1 MIKIENLTKKYPG
14 TAAEAVDNLSF
25 TVPTGEICTLVGPS
39 GCGKTTTLKMVNRL
53 IEPTGGAIYLP
64 DENGELVNVMDIN
77 PIQLRRKIGYVIQ
90 QIGLFPHRTILE
102 NIGTVPKL
110 LGWSDTRI
118 RQRAEDLLNMTN
130 MPLEFLDRYPHELS
144 GGQRQRIGVARGM
157 AVDPPIMLM
166 DEPFGAIDP
175 INRNLL
181 QNEFLRLQEEIKKT
195 ILFVTHDIDEA
206 IKMSDK
212 ICILNVGGH
221 LEQFD
226 SPANILSNPSN
237 EFVENFVGADRAL
250 KQLNLIKVEDIMDPD
265 PPLLLTTQ
273 PAEKAL
279 AFMREH
285 ELGSIY
291 VVDADKHL
299 KGNVLRRDLRGKSG
313 VVADYID
320 SEETGIEITTTLRDA
335 LSEMLM
341 MDYSSVCICDN
352 KNRVHGQISIDLIQK
367 TIAESKIDGDDD
379 TDDDHQGAEQSA

>member
-1 MIKIENLTKKYPG
+1 MIRIEHLKKIYSGST
-14 TAAEAVDNLSF
+14 AEAVNDLSF

-53 IEPTGGAIYLP
+53 IEPTSGAIYLP
-64 DENGELVNVMDIN
+64 DDDGKLVNVMDVN

-90 QIGLFPHRTILE
+90 QIGLFPHRTIQE

-110 LGWSDTRI
+110 LGWDKKKI
-118 RQRAEDLLNMTN
+118 RRRAEELLEMMN
-130 MPLEFLDRYPHELS
+130 MPLSFLERYPHELS

-181 QNEFLRLQEEIKKT
+181 QNEFLRLQKEIKKT

-221 LEQFD
+221 LEQYD
-226 SPANILSNPSN
+226 SPANILSSPNN

-250 KQLNLIKVEDIMDPD
+250 KQLNLIRVDDIMDPD
-265 PPLLLTTQ
+265 PPLLLATR
-273 PAEKAL
+273 PAEDAL
-279 AFMREH
+279 AFMRERDI
-285 ELGSIY
+285 GSIF
-291 VVDADKHL
+291 VVDAEKRL
-299 KGNVLRRDLRGKSG
+299 KGSVIRRDLRGKSG
-313 VVADYID
+313 QVSEFID
-320 SEETGIEITTTLRDA
+320 SNEMGVELSTTLRDA

-341 MDYSSVCICDN
+341 LDLTRVCIIDG
-352 KNRVHGQISIDLIQK
+352 KNRVHGLVSIEMIQK
-367 TIAESKIDGDDD
+367 TIAESNMDDD
-379 TDDDHQGAEQSA
+379 DDNPAESGA

>member
-1 MIKIENLTKKYPG
+1 MIKIENLTKVYSSGSKP
-14 TAAEAVDNLSF
+14 AVGNLSF

-53 IEPTGGAIYLP
+53 IEPTSGAIYVPNEDGKL
-64 DENGELVNVMDIN
+64 LNVLEVN

-110 LGWSDTRI
+110 LGWEAKRI
-118 RQRAEDLLNMTN
+118 RQRAEELLEMMN
-130 MPLEFLDRYPHELS
+130 MPLEFLERYPHELS

-157 AVDPPIMLM
+157 AADPPIMLM

-181 QNEFLRLQEEIKKT
+181 QNEFLRLQEEIQKT

-226 SPANILSNPSN
+226 TPANILSNPNN
-237 EFVENFVGADRAL
+237 EFVDDFVGADRGL
-250 KQLNLIKVEDIMDPD
+250 KQLNLIRVEEIMDSN
-265 PPLLLTTQ
+265 PPLLQTTQ
-273 PAEKAL
+273 QAEEAL

-291 VVDADKHL
+291 VTDMDKHL
-299 KGNVLRRDLRGKSG
+299 KGYVTRRDLRGKSG
-313 VVADYID
+313 QVDEFIAPVD
-320 SEETGIEITTTLRDA
+320 SSIELATTLRDA
-335 LSEMLM
+335 LSEMLI
-341 MDYSSVCICDN
+341 MDYTTACVVDN
-352 KNRVHGQISIDLIQK
+352 QKRVRGVMSIEMIQK
-367 TIAESKIDGDDD
+367 TIAESNASIEEDD
-379 TDDDHQGAEQSA
+379 QEGGGG

>member
-1 MIKIENLTKKYPG
+1 MIKIENLTKIYPG
-14 TAAEAVDNLSF
+14 GSAPAVDNLSF

-53 IEPTGGAIYLP
+53 IEPTSGAIFVP
-64 DENGELVNVMDIN
+64 DETGKIVNVMEVN

-110 LGWSDTRI
+110 LGWEAARI
-118 RQRAEDLLNMTN
+118 RQRAAELLEMMN

-157 AVDPPIMLM
+157 AADPPTMLM

-181 QNEFLRLQEEIKKT
+181 QNEFLRLQEEIQKT

-226 SPANILSNPSN
+226 SPANILSNPNN
-237 EFVENFVGADRAL
+237 EFVDDFVGADRAL
-250 KQLNLIKVEDIMDPD
+250 KQLNLIRVDEIMDAD
-265 PPLLLTTQ
+265 PPLLLDTQ
-273 PAEKAL
+273 RAEEAF
-279 AFMREH
+279 AFMQERK
-285 ELGSIY
+285 LNSIY
-291 VVDADKHL
+291 VTDADKL
-299 KGNVLRRDLRGKSG
+299 LRGYVTRRDLRGKTG
-313 VVADYID
+313 QLDKFITRVD
-320 SEETGIEITTTLRDA
+320 SGIELTTTLRDA
-335 LSEMLM
+335 FSEMLM
-341 MDYSSVCICDN
+341 MDYTTVCIVDN
-352 KNRVHGQISIDLIQK
+352 RNKVRGLLTVDMIQK
-367 TIAESKIDGDDD
+367 KIAESNISKEEDDQDG
-379 TDDDHQGAEQSA
+379 GGG